1 MATSGIP
8 RWPWA
13 GSSPRLLPVA
23 EKAVLLA
30 WRKADTPAEAPVG
43 VTKAAEALG
52 HIANPSADL
61 SLHFGISE
69 DPAVSFREAKFL
81 TACALAQ
88 RGQALPAKAL
98 LLKLLP
104 CGLAQA
110 SLQAA
115 QMLGQEMRQVG
126 LYLRDPWG
134 RKTPRR

>member
-8 RWPWA
+8 LWPWA
-13 GSSPRLLPVA
+13 GSPPKLLPVA
-23 EKAVLLA
+23 EKAILLA
-30 WRKADTPAEAPVG
+30 WRNTSTPNEAPAR
-43 VTKAAEALG
+43 VTEAAEALG
-52 HIANPSADL
+52 QIANPMADL
-61 SLHFGISE
+61 SLHVGIAE

-115 QMLGQEMRQVG
+115 LMLGQEMRQVG
-126 LYLRDPWG
+126 LYLRHPWG
-134 RKTPRR
+134 RRRPRR